1 MRIGI
6 NALYLLPCKVGGSEV
21 YIRNL
26 VKRLVSEDKDN
37 EYFIFINRESQ
48 GIFEQIAPGINIIKC
63 RIRATS
69 RPARILWEQFVL
81 PFQIM
86 RYGIDILLS
95 AGMTAPFFCP
105 ATSVLVIYDL
115 QHINQPDNFSKPYL
129 VFLRAFIY
137 LSAKSADGIITISQ
151 KVRQDIVKC
160 YKILPQKIAVTYLA
174 IDHNVFRPSDKRDIE
189 RIREKYHL
197 PERFM
202 LYSASSLP
210 HKNHE
215 RLLLAHKKIK
225 ERFKDMKLVLIGARD
240 KGYDVIAEKINKL
253 GLQDDVVFLG
263 WLPFED
269 IHLLYCASSVF
280 VFPSLHE
287 GFGIPVLEAMGCGVP
302 VVCSGIEPLK
312 EIAGNGALF
321 VDPYNPES
329 IAEGVLSV
337 LEDDRRRIGLI
348 EEGFKRA
355 KEFSWENT
363 ALSTGSFLRVTAGW
377 KSKLERATKLNVAIV
392 VAYYAPSWAYGG
404 PPRIVYEFSRKL
416 VQRGHSVTV
425 FTTDAFE
432 KDKRIDTPFSM
443 IEGISVHY
451 LKNYSNYLAWNQKI
465 FWPRGQKKALEDRIG
480 QFDIGFIC
488 DLRTMQIAAAYKVF
502 RRYRVPY
509 FVSAYGSLPR
519 GVKIKKFLKYIY
531 DRLWGYNILKN
542 AVKVFAQTDNEK
554 KEYMQ
559 LGVKKEKIEWVPLG
573 IEYSDFD
580 NVQIKKGAFR
590 EKYAIPPDDKII
602 LFLGRIHILK
612 FTPVF
617 IQAFKNL
624 SDRHPDLK
632 LVIVGRD
639 DGYLDAAKRK
649 LEDKED
655 RYIFVGPLYDKDKV
669 SAYMDSDVFCL
680 APSHY
685 EETSTA
691 ALEAL
696 ACGTPVVITEQC
708 DIPGL
713 NESGAGV
720 TVKYE
725 VRELETALEKVLYH
739 HSLGGDVSEKAKN
752 LIKQNYDWGKIINR
766 IEDIFYG
773 ATNGSERL

>member
-6 NALYLLPCKVGGSEV
+6 NALYLLPGKVGGSEV

-26 VKRLVSEDKDN
+26 VRLLVNEDRDN

-48 GIFEQIAPGINIIKC
+48 GVFEQIAPGINIVSC
-63 RIRATS
+63 RVRAAS

-81 PFQIM
+81 PFQIK

-105 ATSVLVIYDL
+105 VTSVLVIFDL

-129 VFLRAFIY
+129 VFLRAIIY

-151 KVRQDIVKC
+151 KVRQDIVK
-160 YKILPQKIAVTYLA
+160 YYRILPEKIAVTYLA
-174 IDHNVFRPSDKRDIE
+174 IDHNTFRPRDKSDIA
-189 RIREKYHL
+189 RIRKKYNL

-202 LYSASSLP
+202 LYPASSLP

-215 RLLLAHKKIK
+215 RLLLAYKKIR
-225 ERFKDMKLVLIGARD
+225 ERWKDMKLVLIGARD
-240 KGYDVIAEKINKL
+240 KGYDVIAEKINNL

-269 IHLLYCASSVF
+269 IPLLYCASGVF

-287 GFGIPVLEAMGCGVP
+287 GFGIPILEAMGCGVP
-302 VVCSGIEPLK
+302 VICSGIEPIK

-321 VDPYNPES
+321 VDPYNPEN

-337 LEDDRRRIGLI
+337 LENDNQRLGLI

-363 ALSTGSFLRVTAGW
+363 AHDTVSFLRVMAGW
-377 KSKLERATKLNVAIV
+377 KPGLKKTQRLSVAIV
-392 VAYYAPSWAYGG
+392 IAYYAPSWAYGG

-432 KDKRIDTPFSM
+432 KNKRIDTPYSV
-443 IEGISVHY
+443 IEGIRVYY
-451 LKNYSNYLAWNQKI
+451 LRNYSNYLAWNQKI
-465 FWPRGQKKALEDRIG
+465 FWPRGQKKALEERIG
-480 QFDIGFIC
+480 QFDIGFIS
-488 DLRTMQIAAAYKVF
+488 DLRTMQIASAYKVF
-502 RRYRVPY
+502 RRYRLPY
-509 FVSAYGSLPR
+509 FVSVYGSLPR
-519 GVKIKKFLKYIY
+519 VGKIKKYLKFIY
-531 DRLWGYNILKN
+531 DRLWGYSILRN

-554 KEYMQ
+554 REYMK

-573 IEYSDFD
+573 IEYSDFE

-590 EKYAIPPDDKII
+590 EKYAIAPEDKII
-602 LFLGRIHILK
+602 LFLGRVHILK

-617 IQAFKNL
+617 IQAFRNL

-639 DGYLDAAKRK
+639 DGYLEAAKRK
-649 LEDKED
+649 LKDKED
-655 RYIFVGPLYDKDKV
+655 RYIFTGPLYDKDKV

-708 DIPGL
+708 EIPGL
-713 NESGAGV
+713 GESGAGV
-720 TVKYE
+720 TVSYD
-725 VRELETALEKVLYH
+725 VRELESALEKVLYH
-739 HSLGGDVSEKAKN
+739 HSLGGSVPEKAKN
-752 LIKQNYDWGKIINR
+752 LIRQNYDWEKIIDR

-773 ATNGSERL
+773 AA

>member
-6 NALYLLPCKVGGSEV
+6 NALYLLPGKVGGSEV

-26 VKRLVSEDKDN
+26 VKWLENQDSDD

-48 GIFEQIAPGINIIKC
+48 GIFEQIAPGMNIVSC
-63 RIRATS
+63 RINASS
-69 RPARILWEQFVL
+69 RPARIMWEQFIL
-81 PFQIM
+81 PFQI
-86 RYGIDILLS
+86 RRHGIDILLS
-95 AGMTAPFFCP
+95 AGMTAPFICP
-105 ATSVLVIYDL
+105 ATSVLVIFDL

-129 VFLRAFIY
+129 AFLRAIIY
-137 LSAKSADGIITISQ
+137 LSAKSADGIITISN
-151 KVRQDIVKC
+151 KVREDIVKY
-160 YKILPQKIAVTYLA
+160 YKILPDKIAVTYLA
-174 IDHNVFRPSDKRDIE
+174 IDHNVFRPRDNSDIR

-202 LYSASSLP
+202 LYPASSLP

-215 RLLLAHKKIK
+215 RLLQAHLRIREKS
-225 ERFKDMKLVLIGARD
+225 KDMKLVLIGARD
-240 KGYDVIAEKINKL
+240 KGYDVIEEKINKL
-253 GLQDDVVFLG
+253 GLQDDVIFLG

-269 IHLLYCASSVF
+269 IPLLYCASSVF

-287 GFGIPVLEAMGCGVP
+287 GFGIPILEAMGCGVP
-302 VVCSGIEPLK
+302 VICSDIEPIK
-312 EIAGNGALF
+312 EIAGEGASF
-321 VDPYNPES
+321 VDPYDPVNV
-329 IAEGVLSV
+329 AEGVLSV
-337 LEDDRRRIGLI
+337 LSDDNMRLGLI
-348 EEGFKRA
+348 EAGFKRA

-363 ALSTGSFLRVTAGW
+363 ALETVSFLRVTAGRR
-377 KSKLERATKLNVAIV
+377 SGSERSGRLSVAIV
-392 VAYYAPSWAYGG
+392 IAYYAPSWAYGG

-432 KDKRIDTPFSM
+432 KDKRIDRPFSM
-443 IEGISVHY
+443 IEGIRVHY

-465 FWPRGQKKALEDRIG
+465 FWPRGQKKALEERIG
-480 QFDIGFIC
+480 QFDVGFIS
-488 DLRTMQIAAAYKVF
+488 DLRTMQIASAYKVF
-502 RRYRVPY
+502 RRYNLPY
-509 FVSAYGSLPR
+509 VVSVYGSLPR
-519 GVKIKKFLKYIY
+519 AGKVKKYLKFIY
-531 DRLWGYNILKN
+531 DWVWGYDILNN

-554 KEYMQ
+554 REYMR

-590 EKYAIPPDDKII
+590 EKYAIAPGDKLI

-617 IQAFKNL
+617 IEAFKNL
-624 SDRHPDLK
+624 CDRHSDLK

-639 DGYLDAAKRK
+639 DGYLDAAKGK

-655 RYIFVGPLYDKDKV
+655 RYIFAGPLYDKDKL
-669 SAYMDSDVFCL
+669 SAYMDSDVFCM

-691 ALEAL
+691 ALESL

-708 DIPGL
+708 EIPGL
-713 NESGAGV
+713 EESGAGV
-720 TVKYE
+720 TVRYD
-725 VRELETALEKVLYH
+725 VRELESALERVLYQR
-739 HSLGGDVSEKAKN
+739 SLGEDVSEKAKK
-752 LIKQNYDWGKIINR
+752 LIRQNYDWGMIINR
-766 IEDIFYG
+766 IEDVFYG
-773 ATNGSERL
+773 AMQGVD